1 MLLNL
6 TTEIRIHADGA
17 ALDSAIRTALRVVAD
32 GMLRVLGLSDVNP
45 ERITSKT
52 NIRGSFAK
60 FTYGAL
66 LSSHEPLDREYLD
79 EMFHAYRDYPGDK
92 IPSAVFEHLFRCQR
106 HQALKYTKVHARE
119 SRPGIGFTLLQL
131 HVMKIITLPPTFN
144 WPSARDNEAYEALSL
159 ELCEPNELL
168 RFIRSLIPPHRRN
181 GTPADPTFGRVADD
195 KERAEYLCSKGT
207 KVLLALGWHRLE
219 DMALNECNDFVTACR
234 KNGVKPVTTVMYEL
248 FNALKLKFGSRA
260 SFDGHHWMHKHN
272 RALRSAV
279 AEHGR
284 AKSFLV
290 EANTIIEQQLE
301 SLDTLYLK
309 LLNAEPAVGNF
320 DFVAEM
326 HVKGELPLAA
336 KYNFSK
342 WFQLHTTYFRRTR
355 YEAKQKVKNRLGI
368 LGLYLFYYLPSWFE
382 AHPDSGIE
390 YPDEPNKLLPG
401 LFISRWMESDRSL
414 PVTLTEF
421 VGSRAKAR
429 DHDSTTQYGTL
440 SALNIFFDFIE
451 ENSHILPGCNKFQ
464 NQLTKYDFPRT
475 GRSYGT
481 NKRAIPRQLFAPY
494 IRYLWSIKS
503 YIDHINERILEG
515 LLGPEDCDALSGSF
529 SFIDTFGISATALEY
544 VPVVFFNDQC
554 IPIRYLPF
562 KPMFA
567 WYKLKDGRHLR
578 LVCPHGINQIIC
590 ALLTGLRHNHIQWL
604 DVRTFDKLVQDDDLE
619 FTKLYVNTDKVKKSG
634 WAPEVNMSVI
644 EVLRS
649 QKQWREL
656 IGDEQFSKLH
666 NYNGNDESE
675 YEPILPLFA
684 YTPAGAPHND
694 SLYQREWSDLLAA
707 FQGFAPEMLG
717 HSPHTKKQLIK
728 LLPPKTRYGDPNL
741 RASLRQWGSID
752 GLQLEDNPKVDLLP
766 RSDITPHSSRVSV
779 VTHTMT
785 FLPPE
790 FIGLHITG
798 QSLGTVLH
806 YYRPDPED
814 ARLAIVHQGMRMREL
829 ALQEQAVATVI
840 DPDKNSAHHIQVD
853 VNSALARSIKINL
866 EGTIADYGCISL
878 IMRDGDTAG
887 IDVLRERG
895 VSAIAFNKTELCP
908 YDNNCPESIVKM
920 LRGIRRCS
928 LCPCA
933 VRSIDHLPAIAAK
946 KKQVLE
952 MVLVLDKK
960 LDDPKATSKYTDTE
974 LDLLENDRQRLG
986 EDIAGWEACEQM
998 LEVQRTRIA
1007 SGADT
1012 RRWMVERPS
1021 IIQEDLRKIETQT
1034 AGTTYLLSRLAE
1046 SVSYP
1051 GFQSEYI
1058 KSMIDIA
1065 RRRILARAGD
1075 SAAAFS
1081 NDIPVDPAAE
1091 CAGLIRTIVE
1101 ANGLTTPEVVSLLD
1115 TDQHL
1120 QSVTRPTILG
1130 VGYDAT

>member
-6 TTEIRIHADGA
+6 TTEIRFHADGT
-17 ALDSAIRTALRVVAD
+17 ALDSAIRTALRAVAD
-32 GMLRVLGLSDVNP
+32 GMLRVLGLSNVNP
-45 ERITSKT
+45 EHITSAN

-60 FTYGAL
+60 FTYSAL
-66 LSSHEPLDREYLD
+66 LNSHEPLGQEFLI
-79 EMFHAYRDYPGDK
+79 EMFHVYRDYPADK
-92 IPSAVFEHLFRCQR
+92 IPSAVFENLFRCQR
-106 HQALKYTKVHARE
+106 HQSLKYTKVHARE

-144 WPSARDNEAYEALSL
+144 WPSARDNEAYEALSS
-159 ELCEPNELL
+159 ELCKPNELL
-168 RFIRSLIPPHRRN
+168 TYIRSLVPPHRRMD
-181 GTPADPTFGRVADD
+181 TPADPTFGRAAND
-195 KERAEYLCSKGT
+195 KERAQYLCSKGA
-207 KVLLALGWHRLE
+207 KVLLALGWHRME
-219 DMALNECNDFVTACR
+219 DMALEECNDLAIACK
-234 KNGVKPVTTVMYEL
+234 KNGLKSVTTVMYEL
-248 FNALKLKFGSRA
+248 FNALKAKFGSRVP
-260 SFDGHHWMHKHN
+260 FDGHQWMHKRN

-279 AEHGR
+279 AEHTK
-284 AKSFLV
+284 AKSFLT
-290 EANTIIEQQLE
+290 EANTIIGKKAK
-301 SLDTLYLK
+301 SLDAFYIK
-309 LLNAEPAVGNF
+309 LLDADQSVGNF
-320 DFVAEM
+320 DFVAKMNSE
-326 HVKGELPLAA
+326 GEIPLAN
-336 KYNFSK
+336 KHDFSK
-342 WFQLHTTYFRRTR
+342 WFQLHKTYFKITR
-355 YEAKQKVKNRLGI
+355 YESKQKIKNRLGI

-382 AHPDSGIE
+382 AHPNSGIE

-401 LFISRWMESDRSL
+401 LFISRWIESDQIL

-421 VGSRAKAR
+421 VSSRAKSR
-429 DHDSTTQYGTL
+429 NHDSTTQYGTL
-440 SALNIFFDFIE
+440 SAINSFFDFLE
-451 ENSHILPGCNKFQ
+451 ENSHILPGCNNFQ

-494 IRYLWSIKS
+494 IRYLWSIKA
-503 YIDHINERILEG
+503 YVDRINERILEG
-515 LLGPEDCDALSGSF
+515 SLVSKDCDALSGSF
-529 SFIDTFGISATALEY
+529 SFIDTFGMSATMLEY
-544 VPVVFFNDQC
+544 VPLVFFNNRC

-578 LVCPHGINQIIC
+578 LACPHGINQIIC

-604 DVRTFDKLVQDDDLE
+604 DVRTFDKLVQEDDVE
-619 FTKLYVNTDKVKKSG
+619 FTKLYVNTDKVKKSS

-656 IGDEQFSKLH
+656 IGDEQFSELH
-666 NYNGNDESE
+666 NYNGNNDSE
-675 YEPILPLFA
+675 YESILPLFS

-694 SLYQREWSDLLAA
+694 SLYLREWSDLLAA

-717 HSPHTKKQLIK
+717 NSPHAKKQLIR
-728 LLPPKTRYGDPNL
+728 LLPPKIRYGDLNL
-741 RASLRQWGSID
+741 KASLRQWSSTN

-790 FIGLHITG
+790 FIGLNITG

-806 YYRPDPED
+806 YYKPDPED
-814 ARLAIVHQGMRMREL
+814 ARLALVHQGMRMREL
-829 ALQEQAVATVI
+829 SLQEQAVATVV
-840 DPDKNSAHHIQVD
+840 DPENNSAHHIQVD
-853 VNSALARSIKINL
+853 VNSALARSIKANL
-866 EGTIADYGCISL
+866 EGAIADYGCISL

-895 VSAIAFNKTELCP
+895 VSTVAFNKTELCP
-908 YDNNCPESIVKM
+908 YDNNCPETIVKM
-920 LRGIRRCS
+920 LRGVRRCS

-952 MVLVLDKK
+952 MVLVLDHK
-960 LDDPKATSKYTDTE
+960 LDDQDAASKYTDTE
-974 LDLLENDRQRLG
+974 LDLLESDRQRLG

-1007 SGADT
+1007 AGADT
-1012 RRWMVERPS
+1012 RRWMVEKPS
-1021 IIQEDLRKIETQT
+1021 IIQEDLRKIETQN

-1051 GFQSEYI
+1051 GFQSEHI

-1075 SAAAFS
+1075 LNAALS
-1081 NDIPVDPAAE
+1081 GEIPIDPAAE
-1091 CAGLIRTIVE
+1091 CAGLIRAFVE

-1115 TDQHL
+1115 TDLHL
-1120 QSVTRPTILG
+1120 RSIAKPTILG
-1130 VGYDAT
+1130 VGYEES